1 MKVLL
6 RADASPMQ
14 GTGHVMRC
22 LTLSEEL
29 NRRDHNVILMTNY
42 SEVDW
47 LEQAIVGSNTE
58 VIRTRQHELPIDE
71 CLALAPDV
79 VVTDS
84 YEIPASDISLLALK
98 VPVLSIVDGD
108 ARGIVATDYL
118 DHNLGA
124 ELQPWPDEVSGKLLA
139 GSEFAL
145 IRDAVLERKRKHPW
159 VFQKSLPHIVAV
171 MGGSDPTGTIIEV
184 SQVLNKLEG
193 RCTATVVVSDQ
204 WHKQVQELLGPLYG
218 FEIISPTP
226 ELPRIL
232 ASADIA
238 ISASGTS
245 AWELC
250 SLGIPSL
257 LIAVVE
263 NQSESL
269 QRIVDGK
276 LVLGID
282 LTQGGIPNFASD
294 VEKMVIRLIE
304 ENELRKQIS
313 LKCLKHFDGLG
324 KVRVVDILE
333 KVSTNKSKS
342 FEALHEHP
350 A

>member
-6 RADASPMQ
+6 RADASPVQ

-29 NRRDHNVILMTNY
+29 IRRSHNVVLMTNY

-47 LEQAIVGSNTE
+47 LEQVIVGSKTE
-58 VIRTRQHELPIDE
+58 VIRTRQHELSIDE
-71 CLALAPDV
+71 CLELTPDMV
-79 VVTDS
+79 ITDS
-84 YEIPASDISLLALK
+84 YEIPASDISLLAQK

-108 ARGIVATDYL
+108 ARGIVATEYL

-124 ELQPWPDEVSGKLLA
+124 ELQLWPDEVAGKLLA

-145 IRDAVLERKRKHPW
+145 IRDAVLESKRKQPW

-171 MGGSDPTGTIIEV
+171 MGGSDPTGTIVEV
-184 SQVLNKLEG
+184 SQALKKLEG

-204 WHKQVQELLGPLYG
+204 WHKRVQDLLGPLDG
-218 FEIISPTP
+218 FEIIRPTT
-226 ELPRIL
+226 ELPRVL

-263 NQSESL
+263 NQSQSL
-269 QRIVDGK
+269 QRMVDSK

-282 LTQGGIPNFASD
+282 LTRGGIPNFTYE
-294 VEKMVIRLIE
+294 VETMVLRLIE
-304 ENELRKQIS
+304 NNELREQLS
-313 LKCLKHFDGLG
+313 HECAKHFDGLG
-324 KVRVVDILE
+324 KVRVVDLLE
-333 KVSTNKSKS
+333 KITTNV
-342 FEALHEHP
+342 L
-350 A
+350 

>member
-6 RADASPMQ
+6 RADASPVQ

-29 NRRDHNVILMTNY
+29 IRRGHEVVLMTNF
-42 SEVDW
+42 SGVEW
-47 LEQAIVGSNTE
+47 LEQIIDSSKAE
-58 VIRTRQHELPIDE
+58 VLRIRQHDLPIDQ
-71 CLALAPDV
+71 CLALTPAV

-84 YEIPASDISLLALK
+84 YEIPAGQISLFATR
-98 VPVLSIVDGD
+98 VPVLAIVDGD
-108 ARGIVATDYL
+108 TRGIVATEYL

-124 ELQPWPDEVSGKLLA
+124 ELQQWPDEVSGKLLA
-139 GSEFAL
+139 GSKFAL
-145 IRDAVLERKRKHPW
+145 IRDAVLDRKRKQPW
-159 VFQKSLPHIVAV
+159 LFQNSVPHVVAV
-171 MGGSDPTGTIIEV
+171 MGGSDPTGTIVEV
-184 SQVLNKLEG
+184 SQALNMLQGK
-193 RCTATVVVSDQ
+193 CTATVVVSNQ
-204 WHKQVQELLGPLYG
+204 WIEKVQALLGHVEG
-218 FEIISPTP
+218 FEIISPTTALP
-226 ELPRIL
+226 EVL

-263 NQSESL
+263 NQSQSL
-269 QRIVDGK
+269 QRMVDSQ

-282 LTQGGIPNFASD
+282 LTRGGIPNFTSE
-294 VEKMVIRLIE
+294 VETMVLRLIE
-304 ENELRKQIS
+304 DHELREELS
-313 LKCLKHFDGLG
+313 LECAKHFDGLG

-333 KVSTNKSKS
+333 KISTN
-342 FEALHEHP
+342 ET
-350 A
+350 

>member
-6 RADASPMQ
+6 RADASPVQ

-29 NRRDHNVILMTNY
+29 IRRGHEVVLMTNF
-42 SEVDW
+42 SGIEW
-47 LEQAIVGSNTE
+47 LEEVINASNTE
-58 VIRTRQHELPIDE
+58 VVRIHQHDLPINE
-71 CLALAPDV
+71 CLELAPDV
-79 VVTDS
+79 VITDS
-84 YEIPASDISLLALK
+84 YEIPASDISLLAKK

-108 ARGIVATDYL
+108 ARGIVATEYL

-159 VFQKSLPHIVAV
+159 LFQKSLPHVVAV
-171 MGGSDPTGTIIEV
+171 MGGSDPTGTIVEV
-184 SQVLNKLEG
+184 SQALNKLEG

-204 WHKQVQELLGPLYG
+204 WHKQVQELLGSLDNY
-218 FEIISPTP
+218 EIISPTT
-226 ELPRIL
+226 ELPQVL

-269 QRIVDGK
+269 QRIVDSK

-282 LTQGGIPNFASD
+282 LTRGGITNFTSD
-294 VEKMVIRLIE
+294 VETMVLSLIDN
-304 ENELRKQIS
+304 NELREQLSIE
-313 LKCLKHFDGLG
+313 CAMHFDGLG
-324 KVRVVDILE
+324 KVRVVDLLE
-333 KVSTNKSKS
+333 KITTNN
-342 FEALHEHP
+342 L
-350 A
+350 

>member
-6 RADASPMQ
+6 RADASPVQ

-29 NRRDHNVILMTNY
+29 IRRGHNVVLMTNC

-47 LEQAIVGSNTE
+47 LEQVIVSSNTE
-58 VIRTRQHELPIDE
+58 VIRTHQHELPVDE
-71 CLALAPDV
+71 CLRLAPDV

-84 YEIPASDISLLALK
+84 YELPASKISLLAQK

-108 ARGIVATDYL
+108 ARGIVATEYL

-124 ELQPWPDEVSGKLLA
+124 EFQPWPDEVSGKLLA

-145 IRDAVLERKRKHPW
+145 IRDAVLERKRIHPW
-159 VFQKSLPHIVAV
+159 IFQKSLPHVVAV
-171 MGGSDPTGTIIEV
+171 MGGSDPTGTIVEV
-184 SQVLNKLEG
+184 TQALNKLEG

-204 WHKQVQELLGPLYG
+204 WHKEVQNLLGQVDG
-218 FEIISPTP
+218 FEIISPTS
-226 ELPRIL
+226 ELPQVL

-245 AWELC
+245 SWELC

-269 QRIVDGK
+269 QRIVDSK
-276 LVLGID
+276 LALGID
-282 LTQGGIPNFASD
+282 LTRGGIKNFTSE
-294 VEKMVIRLIE
+294 VETMVRRLIE
-304 ENELRKQIS
+304 NNELREQLS
-313 LKCLKHFDGLG
+313 LECAKHFDGLG
-324 KVRVVDILE
+324 KVRVVDTLE
-333 KVSTNKSKS
+333 KIITN
-342 FEALHEHP
+342 
-350 A
+350 